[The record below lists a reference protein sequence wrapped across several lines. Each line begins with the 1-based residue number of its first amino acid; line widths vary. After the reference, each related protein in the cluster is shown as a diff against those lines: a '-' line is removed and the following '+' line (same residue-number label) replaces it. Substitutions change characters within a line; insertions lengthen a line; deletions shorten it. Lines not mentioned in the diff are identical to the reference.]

1 MEFSEAKHIEDLIQC
16 VMNRIKYLEDNEV
29 PDEYKNKTLNFY
41 NELLNYINDNRR
53 NNYGC

>member
-41 NELLNYINDNRR
+41 NELLNYINNNR
-53 NNYGC
+53 